1 VIAQSTAKSL
11 GNRLDIREGYA
22 GLEISSTSFVGRVD
36 IGPLRVAIRP
46 KLPTMPLATL
56 LRYAYGLRD
65 LTTFEETVTPTIS
78 SGLQDLLISMLGS
91 EIEELLYRGLTRQY
105 IALEKRLGS
114 PRGRL
119 LLAEVA
125 KRGGVTEARLPCR
138 YFDRDMD
145 WHLNQVLRNG
155 LATAAFM
162 TEDRDLRRRTL
173 KLEEMFRDVRRQPR
187 FNYRER
193 ERAQKN
199 ITRLT
204 AASASALTII
214 QLLDELQGTEFV
226 QTTQQSKTPGFLFD
240 MNRFFQKLLARF
252 LADNLA
258 NAEIREEWTIST
270 ILVYAADSNPR
281 LQKVRPRPDYALF
294 QETKLR
300 GFLDAKYRDV
310 WESGLPPEWLYQ
322 LSIYALASP
331 SKVSVLLYA
340 TMSQNARDECVEIRS
355 NDGIALIILRPVSLP
370 MLACLV
376 ADAHPGALLEDR
388 RHLASELISLQ
399 PRSR

>member
-1 VIAQSTAKSL
+1 
-11 GNRLDIREGYA
+11 
-22 GLEISSTSFVGRVD
+22 
-36 IGPLRVAIRP
+36 
-46 KLPTMPLATL
+46 MPLARL

-65 LTTFEETVTPTIS
+65 LTAFEETVTPTTS
-78 SGLQDLLISMLGS
+78 YGLHDLLISMLGS
-91 EIEELLYRGLTRQY
+91 EIEELLHRGLNRQY
-105 IALEKRLGS
+105 IVLEKRLGS

-119 LLAEVA
+119 LFAEIA
-125 KRGGVTEARLPCR
+125 SRGGVTEARLPCR
-138 YFDRDMD
+138 YFERDMD

-155 LATAAFM
+155 LATAAFI

-173 KLEEMFRDVRRQPR
+173 KLEEMFGDVRRQPR
-187 FNYRER
+187 FSYRER
-193 ERAQKN
+193 EQAQKN
-199 ITRLT
+199 LTRLT

-226 QTTQQSKTPGFLFD
+226 PTTRQSKTPGFLFD

-258 NAEIREEWTIST
+258 NTEIKEEWGIST
-270 ILVYAADSNPR
+270 VLVYAADSNPR
-281 LQKVRPRPDYALF
+281 FQKVRPRPDYALF
-294 QETKLR
+294 QDSRLR

-310 WESGLPPEWLYQ
+310 WECGLPPEWLYQ
-322 LSIYALASP
+322 LSIYSLASP

-355 NDGIALIILRPVSLP
+355 NDGITFIILRPVSLP
-370 MLACLV
+370 TLAWLV
-376 ADAHPGALLEDR
+376 DDARPGALLEDR
-388 RHLASELISLQ
+388 KHFANELISLQ